1 MQTKNAKNRP
11 KLQKKSAVKSAAAEK
26 SKKPAKRAAS
36 QKRRQGGCP
45 KAAVGRLSQCGG
57 RAAVPMQR
65 QGGCPKAAARRLS
78 QCSGKTSVPKRRQGG
93 CPNAAAKR
101 LSQCSGKTSVP
112 KRRQNVCP
120 KAAARRRPKA
130 LCRPQKQEI
139 KLIGAL
145 KRDGKKSGRSEGRP
159 LKRNFIYETA
169 FSSGIVRHRSD
180 SCAAYGKHFDPPRTE
195 SPSHVPHS
203 RAAAQSAAVRA
214 PPSDS
219 WRR

>member
-65 QGGCPKAAARRLS
+65 QGGCPKAAAR
-78 QCSGKTSVPKRRQGG
+78 
-93 CPNAAAKR
+93 R

>member
-1 MQTKNAKNRP
+1 MTFWAKKDFFKKSPAFFIRAADPTFFLLPGRRRGKALQTKNAKNRP
-11 KLQKKSAVKSAAAEK
+11 KLQKKSAIKSAAAEK

-36 QKRRQGGCP
+36 QRRQ
-45 KAAVGRLSQCGG
+45 
-57 RAAVPMQR
+57 
-65 QGGCPKAAARRLS
+65 QGGCPKAAARR
-78 QCSGKTSVPKRRQGG
+78 
-93 CPNAAAKR
+93 
-101 LSQCSGKTSVP
+101 
-112 KRRQNVCP
+112 
-120 KAAARRRPKA
+120 RPKV

-145 KRDGKKSGRSEGRP
+145 KRNGKKSGRPEGRP

-169 FSSGIVRHRSD
+169 FSSDIVRHRSD

-195 SPSHVPHS
+195 SPSHGPHS

>member
-1 MQTKNAKNRP
+1 
-11 KLQKKSAVKSAAAEK
+11 
-26 SKKPAKRAAS
+26 
-36 QKRRQGGCP
+36 
-45 KAAVGRLSQCGG
+45 
-57 RAAVPMQR
+57 MQR
-65 QGGCPKAAARRLS
+65 QGGCPKAAAKRLSQSGGKTSVPMQRQNVCPKAAARRLS
-78 QCSGKTSVPKRRQGG
+78 PSGGRAAVPKRRQGG
-93 CPNAAAKR
+93 
-101 LSQCSGKTSVP
+101 
-112 KRRQNVCP
+112 CP

-145 KRDGKKSGRSEGRP
+145 KRNGKKSGRPEGRP
-159 LKRNFIYETA
+159 LKRNFIYGTA

-195 SPSHVPHS
+195 SPSHGPHS